1 MRLFNLRRALFMF
14 FLSLSFSI
22 FCTAMAASVPQS
34 QEESITYWKPF
45 EITAD
50 EDLSVKDAHGI
61 FDRLLTGW
69 EETRIPPKLYVV
81 HSDSGPWAA
90 SLDDGS
96 VLLSRE
102 AIDVC
107 FRAELHG
114 GHDRLAFVLGHEL
127 AHQRA
132 DHLWHRRF
140 FRLAGQQ
147 PPQVRGLMLSNL
159 PYDQMETADIEA
171 KETQADREGLLLM
184 TITGFDPNQVAGADS
199 RFFMEWVESLWGQP
213 CKKKTGS
220 ASCTKAQSRSS
231 RVQAYLKE
239 LANQTVL
246 FELGIQAYISGRF
259 SDARSYFTV
268 FGRQFPS
275 REVHNNIGMTY
286 IGEAMTM
293 RKELVSKG
301 GKLSHSFMFPF
312 MLDEETVIKK
322 VMTQRGG
329 TRGGVLSTEVLKLQ
343 NEIEQKLRQAIS
355 SYEKAIRID
364 PSHKESYWNLASAHL
379 LLDNAP
385 AAYGIIAGNY
395 VKRFGSD
402 AMSSM
407 LLGISAYLD
416 GQDEKARQLLEQAIE
431 EGGEGYDTITRANLA
446 IYLNATG
453 DLEAS
458 NAQWKILADAG
469 RKSGDEELFRFAL
482 LQMGKPVAA
491 AIQAGQ
497 TEKAVPETI
506 NGYSLSQRVAT
517 TPKDAQSGNNEIWIE
532 GQRIQVYQFT
542 GKSQMAID
550 SNRTVIALWQGE
562 ADAVTTKGV
571 HIGDDV
577 SKLNRAY
584 GAYGR
589 KVTAGNSEY
598 QVYEK
603 TGLAFRVKQGKV
615 AGWFLIH

>member
-1 MRLFNLRRALFMF
+1 
-14 FLSLSFSI
+14 
-22 FCTAMAASVPQS
+22 MAASVPQS

-45 EITAD
+45 EITSD
-50 EDLSVKDAHGI
+50 EDPLAKEAHSI
-61 FDRLLTGW
+61 FARLLTGW
-69 EETRIPPKLYVV
+69 EETRLPPKLFVV
-81 HSDSGPWAA
+81 HSDAGPWAA

-96 VLLSRE
+96 ILLSRE

-107 FRAELHG
+107 FNAESHG

-159 PYDQMETADIEA
+159 PYDQVETADIEA

-184 TITGFDPNQVAGADS
+184 TITGFDPNQAAGADS

-213 CKKKTGS
+213 CKKKSGS
-220 ASCTKAQSRSS
+220 DACIKAQSRSS
-231 RVQAYLKE
+231 RVQTYLKE

-246 FELGIQAYISGRF
+246 FELGIQAYISGRY

-286 IGEAMTM
+286 IGEAMTL
-293 RKELVSKG
+293 RKDIISKG

-312 MLDEETVIKK
+312 MLDDETVLKK
-322 VMTQRGG
+322 VMAQRGG
-329 TRGGVLSTEVLKLQ
+329 TRGSELSNEVLKLQ
-343 NEIEQKLRQAIS
+343 NEAEQKLKQAIS
-355 SYEKAIRID
+355 SFEKAIRID
-364 PSHKESYWNLASAHL
+364 PSHNESYWNLASSHL

-385 AAYGIIAGNY
+385 AAYGIIAGDY

-431 EGGEGYDTITRANLA
+431 EGGDERISITMANLA
-446 IYLNATG
+446 ILLNATG
-453 DLEAS
+453 DHEGA
-458 NAQWKILADAG
+458 NAQWKIMADTA
-469 RKSGDEELFRFAL
+469 RKQGDEELFRFAL
-482 LQMGKPVAA
+482 LQMGKLVAVPN
-491 AIQAGQ
+491 Q
-497 TEKAVPETI
+497 TEKVIPETLH
-506 NGYSLSQRVAT
+506 GYALSQRMAS
-517 TPKDAQSGNNEIWIE
+517 TPKDTKPGNNEIWVE
-532 GQRIQVYQFT
+532 GQRVQIFQLADKAQIAV
-542 GKSQMAID
+542 D
-550 SNRTVIALWQGE
+550 SNRNIIALWQGE
-562 ADAVTTKGV
+562 SDAVTTKGI
-571 HIGDDV
+571 HIGDDT

-584 GAYGR
+584 GAFGR

-598 QVYEK
+598 LVYEK